1 MLPTSSGFLGSSSLR
16 CPPLLSILNRDS
28 TLSSLNEYLTWDR
41 SMKPPPVGRELEACC
56 VSAAKI
62 SFLAGG
68 SWLRLGG
75 GPPLRGVLLFFSS
88 ALTRATNSCGVWPC
102 SWSCFQVL
110 HSTTPIW
117 TRIGVRKLWRHVST
131 SVSGVMPHRLLMASF
146 RDRSIKSLTS
156 SPSFYLVRRRVCML
170 MSASSSKKRLRNR
183 AFKSSQQVIEPFGNL
198 QNHSKATPFRVLINS
213 RVRTGSFPIKLP
225 ICDWK

>member
-1 MLPTSSGFLGSSSLR
+1 MK
-16 CPPLLSILNRDS
+16 
-28 TLSSLNEYLTWDR
+28 EYLTWDR

-56 VSAAKI
+56 VSDAKV

-75 GPPLRGVLLFFSS
+75 GPPPRGVLLFFSS
-88 ALTRATNSCGVWPC
+88 TLTRVTSSCAVWPW

-131 SVSGVMPHRLLMASF
+131 SVSGVMPLRLLMASS
-146 RDRSIKSLTS
+146 RNCSIVFDQL
-156 SPSFYLVRRRVCML
+156 SFLLLGEEESVHVDVRL
-170 MSASSSKKRLRNR
+170 FL
-183 AFKSSQQVIEPFGNL
+183 
-198 QNHSKATPFRVLINS
+198 
-213 RVRTGSFPIKLP
+213 
-225 ICDWK
+225 

>member
-1 MLPTSSGFLGSSSLR
+1 
-16 CPPLLSILNRDS
+16 
-28 TLSSLNEYLTWDR
+28 
-41 SMKPPPVGRELEACC
+41 MKPPPVGRELEACC
-56 VSAAKI
+56 VSIAKV

-75 GPPLRGVLLFFSS
+75 GPPPQGVLLFFSS
-88 ALTRATNSCGVWPC
+88 ALTRATSSCAVRPC

-131 SVSGVMPHRLLMASF
+131 SVSGVMPLRLLMTSS
-146 RDRSIKSLTS
+146 RNRSMKSLTS
-156 SPSFYLVRRRVCML
+156 SPSFFLVRRRVCML

-183 AFKSSQQVIEPFGNL
+183 TSKSSAGDRAFLHLAKPFKRHPL
-198 QNHSKATPFRVLINS
+198 ESA
-213 RVRTGSFPIKLP
+213 
-225 ICDWK
+225 DE